1 MVSAVPRTEKEH
13 KLQPI
18 DGRQH
23 LHSLNP
29 EQRSA
34 VEFGI
39 GGNAEPPLALLIAAG
54 AGTGKTKALAHRVAH
69 LILNGRD
76 PQRLLLLTFTRRA
89 ALEMTRRS
97 QLILAEARGDA
108 AHGVSTGSSL
118 LPWSGTFHAI
128 GSRLLRLHAGSIGLD
143 ATFTVLDRADSAD
156 LLDLTRS
163 ELGLAQ
169 IASRFPRKDT
179 CLAIYSYTVNAGC
192 PLEETLARFF
202 PWCTEWSG
210 ELRRLFQAYVARKQQ
225 DNVLDYDDLLL
236 YWRHAMTEPA
246 VAGDICRRF
255 DHVLVDEYQD
265 TNRLQAEILLALRPD
280 GSGLT
285 VVGDDAQSIYSFRAA
300 AVRNIL
306 DFPRSVSPP
315 AAVIALERNYRS
327 TQPILDAANAV
338 IAGAGERFAKTLYST
353 KESAE
358 LPCLVSTEDEAAQA
372 TYVADQVL
380 EHREAGIALKRQA
393 VLFRAAHHSD
403 LLEIELGRRNIPFV
417 KYGGLKFLEAAHV
430 KDVLAILR
438 WAENPRDAVAGLRVL
453 QLHPGVGPAT
463 ARDLIERFSRDGF
476 AASALARFTPPA
488 AALVPWPEFC
498 RMIERLR
505 DGGAPWGSQVGLI
518 RDWYQPQ
525 LERLYDYA
533 ATRAGDLDQLEQI
546 AAGYATRERFL
557 TELTLDPPDASGA
570 EAGRPQLDEDYLI
583 LSTIHSAKGQE
594 WDAVFVLNLVDGCI
608 PSDMASG
615 KPEQIDEERRL
626 LYVAMTRA
634 REHLHLLQPSR
645 FYLAHQ
651 HRHGRGHV
659 MAPRSRFLPDEVL
672 GLFTRRATASDCTA
686 DEMLAGPAAP
696 VDIGARLRDMWS

>member
-1 MVSAVPRTEKEH
+1 MPKPAGARFCAKARGAFPVDRATGIAKLSRQCYLRRGEQKRNT

-18 DGRQH
+18 DGRRH

-34 VEFGI
+34 VEYGI
-39 GGNAEPPLALLIAAG
+39 DGDAEPSPALLIAAG

-97 QLILAEARGDA
+97 QLILAEARGNTARDF
-108 AHGVSTGSSL
+108 SSSL

-143 ATFTVLDRADSAD
+143 SAFTVLDRADSAD
-156 LLDLTRS
+156 LLDLVRS
-163 ELGLAQ
+163 ELGLSQ
-169 IASRFPRKDT
+169 TASRFPRKDS
-179 CLAIYSYTVNAGC
+179 CLAIYSYTINAGC

-202 PWCTEWSG
+202 PWCDEWSG

-236 YWRHAMTEPA
+236 YWRHAMAEPA
-246 VAGDICRRF
+246 IAAEICRRF
-255 DHVLVDEYQD
+255 DHVVVDEYQD

-306 DFPRSVSPP
+306 DFPGSVSPP
-315 AAVIALERNYRS
+315 AMVIALERNYRS
-327 TQPILDAANAV
+327 TQPILAAANAV

-353 KESAE
+353 KLSAE
-358 LPCLVSTEDEAAQA
+358 LPYLVSAEDEAAQA
-372 TYVADQVL
+372 SYVADHIL
-380 EHREAGIALKRQA
+380 EYREAGIALKRQA

-438 WAENPRDAVAGLRVL
+438 WAENPRD
-453 QLHPGVGPAT
+453 
-463 ARDLIERFSRDGF
+463 D
-476 AASALARFTPPA
+476 
-488 AALVPWPEFC
+488 
-498 RMIERLR
+498 
-505 DGGAPWGSQVGLI
+505 
-518 RDWYQPQ
+518 
-525 LERLYDYA
+525 
-533 ATRAGDLDQLEQI
+533 
-546 AAGYATRERFL
+546 
-557 TELTLDPPDASGA
+557 SG
-570 EAGRPQLDEDYLI
+570 R
-583 LSTIHSAKGQE
+583 
-594 WDAVFVLNLVDGCI
+594 
-608 PSDMASG
+608 
-615 KPEQIDEERRL
+615 
-626 LYVAMTRA
+626 
-634 REHLHLLQPSR
+634 
-645 FYLAHQ
+645 
-651 HRHGRGHV
+651 
-659 MAPRSRFLPDEVL
+659 
-672 GLFTRRATASDCTA
+672 
-686 DEMLAGPAAP
+686 
-696 VDIGARLRDMWS
+696 